1 MAGPDPP
8 QRDRRILVWLGGAA
22 ALGAWFA
29 MLWLMFGDV
38 L

>member
-1 MAGPDPP
+1 MSDRGSP
-8 QRDRRILVWLGGAA
+8 QRDRRILVWLAGTI
-22 ALGAWFA
+22 ALAAWFA

>member
-1 MAGPDPP
+1 VNE
-8 QRDRRILVWLGGAA
+8 RDEDRSARRRTWAIGAV

>member
-1 MAGPDPP
+1 MTDQGSPG
-8 QRDRRILVWLGGAA
+8 RDRRILVWLGGTI
-22 ALGAWFA
+22 ALALWFA